1 MVDRINPSTP
11 RPAATG
17 TASARRPMRM
27 SSVRLSTSVA
37 PFAGLTVFQVAD
49 LVLDFLFHR
58 AGAYQLRH
66 AAQIAGRRKL
76 ERLDQKQHADCDE
89 RREADDPQRLRDD
102 GRRLQRGL

>member
-1 MVDRINPSTP
+1 MVDRINTSTP

-27 SSVRLSTSVA
+27 SSVMPSTSVV

-49 LVLDFLFHR
+49 LVLDFFLGG
-58 AGAYQLRH
+58 AGADQFSD
-66 AAQIAGRRKL
+66 AAQIAGRRKP

-102 GRRLQRGL
+102 GRRLQ